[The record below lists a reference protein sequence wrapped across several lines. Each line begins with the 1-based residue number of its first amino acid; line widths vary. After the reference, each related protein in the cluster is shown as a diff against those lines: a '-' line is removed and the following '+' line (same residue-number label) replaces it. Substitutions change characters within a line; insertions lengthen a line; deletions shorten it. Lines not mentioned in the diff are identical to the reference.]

1 METVQKFQGI
11 LNGVE
16 YTDPKEFQEALKN
29 VKNFSNYQMSQRFY
43 TEQVED
49 EPEKM
54 LVCRSRPLQEELEEI
69 FKDNFVINVDR
80 ELKHIVD
87 SMLTNEE
94 LVQEVIDCN
103 ATLKHA
109 KYNFDEFYKQLDDV
123 GRDYINVTINE
134 VSKQVREEAYQL
146 DNEEYRLSRQL
157 EGITNDIYNRLDSAR
172 EKFDYIFTNRY
183 VKPRHDKHTTL
194 SDYVSEYEDIYSEYA
209 KVKIKQGLLRIVLD
223 YYFNLI

>member
-29 VKNFSNYQMSQRFY
+29 VKNFSNYQRSQRFY

-49 EPEKM
+49 EPEKI
-54 LVCRSRPLQEELEEI
+54 LVKSRPLQEELEEI
-69 FKDNFVINVDR
+69 FTDNFVINVDR
-80 ELKHIVD
+80 ELNHIVD
-87 SMLTNEE
+87 SILTNEE

-123 GRDYINVTINE
+123 GRDYINVKIDE
-134 VSKQVREEAYQL
+134 VSKQVREEIYQL
-146 DNEEYRLSRQL
+146 DNEEYKLSRQL
-157 EGITNDIYNRLDSAR
+157 EDITNDIYNRLVSAR
-172 EKFDYIFTNRY
+172 EKFDSIFNNRY

-194 SDYVSEYEDIYSEYA
+194 SGYVSEYEDIYSEYA
-209 KVKIKQGLLRIVLD
+209 KVKIKQGLLQIALD

>member
-49 EPEKM
+49 EPEKI
-54 LVCRSRPLQEELEEI
+54 LAKSRPLQEELEEI
-69 FKDNFVINVDR
+69 FTDNFVINVDR
-80 ELKHIVD
+80 ELNHIVD

-103 ATLKHA
+103 ATLKHV

-123 GRDYINVTINE
+123 EREYINVKIDE
-134 VSKQVREEAYQL
+134 VRKQVREEIYQL
-146 DNEEYRLSRQL
+146 DNEEYRVSRQL
-157 EGITNDIYNRLDSAR
+157 EDITNDIYNRLDSTR
-172 EKFDYIFTNRY
+172 EKFDSIFDNRY

-194 SDYVSEYEDIYSEYA
+194 SGYVSEYEDIYSEYA

-223 YYFNLI
+223 YYFTLV

>member
-29 VKNFSNYQMSQRFY
+29 VKNFSNYQRSQRFY

-49 EPEKM
+49 EPEKI
-54 LVCRSRPLQEELEEI
+54 LVKSRPLQEELEEI
-69 FKDNFVINVDR
+69 FKDSFVINVDR
-80 ELKHIVD
+80 ELNHIVD
-87 SMLTNEE
+87 SILTNEE

-123 GRDYINVTINE
+123 GRDYINVKIDE
-134 VSKQVREEAYQL
+134 VSKQVREEIYQL
-146 DNEEYRLSRQL
+146 DNEEYKLSRQL
-157 EGITNDIYNRLDSAR
+157 EDITNDIYNRLVSAR
-172 EKFDYIFTNRY
+172 EKFDSIFNNRY

-194 SDYVSEYEDIYSEYA
+194 SGYVSEYEDIYSEYA
-209 KVKIKQGLLRIVLD
+209 KVKIKQGLLQIALD

>member
-54 LVCRSRPLQEELEEI
+54 LVRSRPLQEELEEI

-109 KYNFDEFYKQLDDV
+109 KYNFDEFYKQLDGV
-123 GRDYINVTINE
+123 GRDYIDVKIGE
-134 VSKQVREEAYQL
+134 VSKQVREEIYQL

-157 EGITNDIYNRLDSAR
+157 EDITNDIYNRLDSAR

>member
-29 VKNFSNYQMSQRFY
+29 VKYFSNYQRSQRFY

-49 EPEKM
+49 EPEKI
-54 LVCRSRPLQEELEEI
+54 LVKSRPLQEELEEI
-69 FKDNFVINVDR
+69 FTDNFVINVDR
-80 ELKHIVD
+80 ELNHIVD
-87 SMLTNEE
+87 SILTNEE

-123 GRDYINVTINE
+123 GRDYINVKIDE
-134 VSKQVREEAYQL
+134 VSKQVREEIYQL
-146 DNEEYRLSRQL
+146 DNEEYKLSRQL
-157 EGITNDIYNRLDSAR
+157 EDITNDIYNRLVSAR
-172 EKFDYIFTNRY
+172 EKFDSIFNNRY

-194 SDYVSEYEDIYSEYA
+194 SGYVSEYEDIYSEYA
-209 KVKIKQGLLRIVLD
+209 KVKIKQGLLQIALD